1 MFATTAVIENI
12 LQALLQIGQ
21 NIIMNENFQIF
32 SRSSFDII
40 SGNEHYWENLI
51 VCKCRSLKQPVD
63 ILDYVL

>member
-32 SRSSFDII
+32 NRSSFDII
-40 SGNEHYWENLI
+40 SGNEHY
-51 VCKCRSLKQPVD
+51 
-63 ILDYVL
+63 